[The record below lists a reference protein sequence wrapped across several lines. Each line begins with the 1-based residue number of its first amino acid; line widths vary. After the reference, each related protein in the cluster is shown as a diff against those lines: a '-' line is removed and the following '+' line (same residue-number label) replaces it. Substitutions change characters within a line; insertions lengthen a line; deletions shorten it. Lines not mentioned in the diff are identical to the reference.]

1 MDTGQRRPACIH
13 HPFLSL
19 GTKLWR
25 HDPRQRLICRLH
37 PHPFHPIHLIH
48 LTIYYIYPLSS
59 LSILFP
65 ARSAG
70 PYTYTYTLPYSGLG
84 HEADPPLSFFSSLF
98 RYGREAGRGGEDRF
112 KYNKNLYNGSCIVL
126 YLNAWI
132 SSRWTLWNEYLIY
145 PRR

>member
-25 HDPRQRLICRLH
+25 HDPRHCSYALFTPTPSIPSISSTLL
-37 PHPFHPIHLIH
+37 FTIHS
-48 LTIYYIYPLSS
+48 LSS

-84 HEADPPLSFFSSLF
+84 HEADPPPSLLF
-98 RYGREAGRGGEDRF
+98 LYGREPGRGGQVKIQQKLTQWVMYRIVIERMDGVCVQAHPWR
-112 KYNKNLYNGSCIVL
+112 GIWSCG
-126 YLNAWI
+126 
-132 SSRWTLWNEYLIY
+132 TLWNE
-145 PRR
+145 